1 MTDFNFVGLAVV
13 SLGFG
18 FGLSSLA
25 ALVGIAVRGIKKV
38 FHVAAETENQ
48 I

>member
-1 MTDFNFVGLAVV
+1 MTDFNFISLAVT
-13 SLGFG
+13 SIGFG

-25 ALVGIAVRGIKKV
+25 ALIGIAVRGIKKV

>member
-1 MTDFNFVGLAVV
+1 MTDFNFISLAVT
-13 SLGFG
+13 SIGFG
-18 FGLSSLA
+18 FGLSSLC
-25 ALVGIAVRGIKKV
+25 ALIGIAVRGIKKV